1 MKGSE
6 EMDFLHRDI
15 EEEYERWK
23 NIVGL
28 DDPYQ
33 SDDTLGIHDLL
44 SAHFLIIDYFAE
56 KKYGFG
62 GVGPRD
68 LDLLHSSLSRQF
80 TGYGGAK
87 KWNGIFEN
95 CATLMFGLIMNHP
108 FHDANKRTALLA
120 VLSLL
125 HRKKQIITLQQKK
138 LDSLV
143 VAIAANDLQGYFS
156 RETRYQKSLQL
167 ISRTNDADGVVRIIA
182 DFLRRNTRRRD
193 DSVRT
198 VTYSELNRALKRHG
212 YELRNPNGG
221 YINVV
226 RVEPAKPARFLG
238 LGGRPEREVY
248 LAQVGFPGWKDQVHK
263 SALKTVRE
271 ATKLTTKNGCDT
283 QVLFEDAEP
292 LSSLISEYAEP
303 LKRLAKK

>member
-1 MKGSE
+1 MAGHTPEAIAKEAATHRKHAQARAAWDST
-6 EMDFLHRDI
+6 MDFLHRDI

-33 SDDTLGIHDLL
+33 SDDTLGLHDLL
-44 SAHFLIIDYFAE
+44 TAHFLIIDYFAE
-56 KKYGFG
+56 KKYAFG
-62 GVGPRD
+62 GVGPRN

-125 HRKKQIITLQQKK
+125 HRKKHIITLQQKK

-143 VAIAANDLQGYFS
+143 VAIAANELQSYFG
-156 RETRYQKSLQL
+156 RETR
-167 ISRTNDADGVVRIIA
+167 
-182 DFLRRNTRRRD
+182 
-193 DSVRT
+193 
-198 VTYSELNRALKRHG
+198 
-212 YELRNPNGG
+212 
-221 YINVV
+221 
-226 RVEPAKPARFLG
+226 
-238 LGGRPEREVY
+238 
-248 LAQVGFPGWKDQVHK
+248 
-263 SALKTVRE
+263 
-271 ATKLTTKNGCDT
+271 
-283 QVLFEDAEP
+283 
-292 LSSLISEYAEP
+292 
-303 LKRLAKK
+303 